1 MLSNISGLD
10 KIEFLQS
17 HENREIYQKAFDMIE
32 RYFGTE
38 EEDRAIAPEVDQNSE
53 QYQFNAAQNAPMGG
67 FQFWIGG
74 TTTDEKLHIN
84 SPRFGLSPFCGR
96 FQHRARAGTCSRRQV

>member
-1 MLSNISGLD
+1 MSDLAINPEDRFSRDAAHFEFSCVSGLD

-67 FQFWIGG
+67 FQF
-74 TTTDEKLHIN
+74 
-84 SPRFGLSPFCGR
+84 
-96 FQHRARAGTCSRRQV
+96 

>member
-1 MLSNISGLD
+1 MYLGECKKLILHTFYLLPFNSELSFSPLGLD

-32 RYFGTE
+32 RYFGSE

-53 QYQFNAAQNAPMGG
+53 QFQFQAADNAPMGG
-67 FQFWIGG
+67 FQF
-74 TTTDEKLHIN
+74 
-84 SPRFGLSPFCGR
+84 
-96 FQHRARAGTCSRRQV
+96 